1 MVIITN
7 HKQLYNPHY
16 LKGKG
21 FVQKEI
27 YGNGIALDAVKMLGR
42 KLLKFGKFALR
53 NHIFPKGKE
62 LISKNKEMITNVLSQ
77 QSKNILSNLL
87 DKAKRKEGLNQIKEE
102 SKNILNN
109 NKQMISAQ
117 SREILNDLLTTV
129 QSSPLQKRT
138 VHEGA
143 GLKIVRNP
151 YKY

>member
-16 LKGKG
+16 LKGRG

-27 YGNGIALDAVKMLGR
+27 YGNGIALDTIKMLGR
-42 KLLKFGKFALR
+42 KLLKFGKFTLR

-62 LISKNKEMITNVLSQ
+62 LISKNKEILTNILSQ
-77 QSKNILSNLL
+77 QSKNILSNIL
-87 DKAKRKEGLNQIKEE
+87 DKVKRKEGLNQIKEE
-102 SKNILNN
+102 SKNILNK
-109 NKQMISAQ
+109 NKQMISER
-117 SREILNDLLTTV
+117 SREILNDLLTSV
-129 QSSPLQKRT
+129 QSSPLQKRSIS
-138 VHEGA
+138 EGA